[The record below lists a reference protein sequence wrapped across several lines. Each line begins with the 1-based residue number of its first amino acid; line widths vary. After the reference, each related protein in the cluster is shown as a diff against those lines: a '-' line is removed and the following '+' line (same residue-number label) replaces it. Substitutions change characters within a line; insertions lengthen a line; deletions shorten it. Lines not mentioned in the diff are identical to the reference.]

1 MKKPHRFYLMHNVTK
16 EIKPFVSYR
25 FEPIKSDVFAYVET
39 SPGVKEYKE
48 VFTVYEDLRYL
59 AKLRL
64 WKYLTYT
71 KRGLEIP
78 KYEPFK
84 NTEIGKSIAILNF

>member
-1 MKKPHRFYLMHNVTK
+1 MNKPYRFYLMHNITK

-25 FEPIKSDVFAYVET
+25 SEPIAFDLYGYVET
-39 SPGVKEYKE
+39 SPGIKEYQQIY
-48 VFTVYEDLRYL
+48 TAYEDFKYL

-71 KRGLEIP
+71 KQGKEIP

-84 NTEIGKSIAILNF
+84 NTEIGKTIAILNF